1 MKNKIAD
8 DKLKSYKASRG
19 MEREQA
25 LANGEVW
32 TRPTMYM
39 EDKKK
44 YNRNRQKDNVRKE
57 IQEY

>member
-44 YNRNRQKDNVRKE
+44 YNRNRQKDNIRKE
-57 IQEY
+57 IKEY

>member
-44 YNRNRQKDNVRKE
+44 CNRNR
-57 IQEY
+57 